1 MKIHSIKINNFR
13 SIREIEINPN
23 AICTL
28 IGKNS
33 TGKSN
38 LLKAIAFFFKASTSS
53 ADPAD
58 RCDFGDDSETWVE
71 CTFKDLTENEK
82 SELEKY
88 LLSDDTVCFRRTL
101 VVDGESAKT
110 TVRGYVEEATNEWLN
125 ANFENYADNDYW
137 KDLGINVFDY
147 ATPSKSGKI
156 TKAAFSEFCKEYQRQ
171 NPAGVTLERKLSETE
186 AKGRQSTLSSI
197 LPNLIF
203 IPAVGDIASE
213 IYGKKTS
220 LLNSIVS
227 RSIKAAETDARY
239 ISATKKL
246 AEAQGF
252 VNPSPH
258 RLDAV
263 KTIEEELESRLSS
276 WPGVKCS
283 IRTDVGSLTDLLV
296 SGLRLHIDDGLDSEL
311 ATKGDGI
318 QRQVLFQAFR
328 LYAEHRSRTG
338 IFADTETADIEAPA
352 SIIIFEEPELFLHP
366 QAQEQFFDD
375 LVAVSERDQVFLAT
389 HSNHL
394 IRLEYADSLYIARRS
409 GLRDPTTLSGPTER
423 WTTPDDIRKIKEI
436 DEFNSEVAKMLFADR
451 IVLTEG
457 PEDVI
462 YLLATARQCGVFKR
476 SVAVVSAGGIDSIPN
491 LQRVLNALKTP
502 YCVAHDSDPGNNN
515 TAATAA
521 KIAALATE
529 GQDTGCV
536 CEVYAFTDT
545 LPHEYFGGQLP
556 DGGSKVAKA
565 LSFVSEQDA
574 DPAFVTRVRRLY
586 GDQ

>member
-1 MKIHSIKINNFR
+1 MKISSIKINNFR
-13 SIREIEINPN
+13 SIRQIEINPN
-23 AICTL
+23 SICTL

-38 LLKAIAFFFKASTSS
+38 LLKAIAFFFKASASS

-58 RCDFGDDSETWVE
+58 RCDFADDSETWVE
-71 CTFKDLTENEK
+71 CSFKDLTASEQ

-88 LLSDDTVCFRRTL
+88 LLADGTVCFRRTL
-101 VVDGESAKT
+101 IVDGESAKT
-110 TVRGYVEEATNEWLN
+110 TVRGYVEEAIDEWLKTD
-125 ANFENYADNDYW
+125 FERYADSDFW
-137 KDLGINVFDY
+137 SEIGVDIFDY

-156 TKAAFSEFCKEYQRQ
+156 TKIAFAEFCKAYPKQ
-171 NPAGVTLERKLSETE
+171 NAENVTLERRLSETE

-203 IPAVGDIASE
+203 ISAVGDIASE

-227 RSIKAAETDARY
+227 RSIKAAESDPRY
-239 ISATKKL
+239 ISATAKL

-263 KTIEEELESRLSS
+263 KTIEQELESRLAS

-283 IRTDVGSLTDLLV
+283 IRTDVGSLTELLV

-328 LYAEHRSRTG
+328 LYAEHRSGTG
-338 IFADTETADIEAPA
+338 IFADADCAADAPA

-409 GLRDPTTLSGPTER
+409 GLREPTTLSGPTER
-423 WTTPDDIRKIKEI
+423 WTNPDDKRKIKEI
-436 DEFNSEVAKMLFADR
+436 DNFNSETAKMLFADR
-451 IVLTEG
+451 IILTEG

-462 YLLATARQCGVFKR
+462 YLLAAARQCGVFKR
-476 SVAVVSAGGIDSIPN
+476 SVAIVAANGIKSIPN

-502 YCVAHDSDPGNNN
+502 YCVAHDSDPGNND
-515 TAATAA
+515 TATWAT
-521 KIAALATE
+521 KIAALAVE
-529 GQDTGCV
+529 GKDSGCS

-556 DGGSKVAKA
+556 DGGDKVAKA
-565 LSFVSEQDA
+565 LTLVGEQQA
-574 DPAFVTRVRRLY
+574 DPAFTTRVRRLY
-586 GDQ
+586 GEQ